1 MLWVKVVG
9 TVSKKVFSRYDP
21 KKIRKRRSYEE
32 WEWLIDV
39 YLKNDIA
46 DFFAT
51 LHRFFD
57 GRKVYV
63 YQRNDEE

>member
-1 MLWVKVVG
+1 MLWIKVVG

-39 YLKNDIA
+39 YLKNDIYH
-46 DFFAT
+46 
-51 LHRFFD
+51 L
-57 GRKVYV
+57 GVLS
-63 YQRNDEE
+63 